1 MAAGG
6 KKEALVAY
14 LSHDAVALASLGML
28 VLLSVPLG
36 FLIVWKV
43 TRPPFRVSSFRWLY
57 LTWACVLAATLVWN
71 VNRTVRFS
79 VNQAGAD
86 NFVRLAFLSLSLLLI
101 LAIGSSYRF
110 AFFSESATGVLAI
123 FTLFSLWGL
132 ASTSWSVFPAG
143 SLYKSLE
150 YFTQLMLLALTASL
164 INLTIRDPRRRSFA
178 LKRVFDFTWLLVFL
192 LIASVYMG
200 VVVLPQYGIIHG
212 IRNTSGILGF
222 SIQGALPAIAANA
235 VGQLGAILGLVSFVR
250 LLLKSGSR
258 ILYGVLLAISL
269 VTMVLTQSRSPILAF
284 AVAVVAVLL
293 ASRRFK
299 LLALSGVLGVAVLLT
314 QYGQLVYEFMR
325 RGQSEN
331 SLMTLTGR
339 ISYWKASLA
348 AVRERLL
355 GGYGAYDGGRYV
367 LSSSLGDTSTATV
380 HSLWVEVLLDT
391 GVVGV
396 ILILI
401 GIVATWL
408 WLLRLR
414 PYAMKTPLNRLLWFE
429 CLGVLT
435 IQCVRSIF
443 AVDLVWDWNVLF
455 FGIILVFISVV
466 RRQISEI
473 RYRSVAP
480 AQPPLAVRQPRPIV
494 RD

>member
-6 KKEALVAY
+6 KREVLVAY
-14 LSHDAVALASLGML
+14 LSHDIVALGLLGMV
-28 VLLSVPLG
+28 VLLSVPLIFMIG
-36 FLIVWKV
+36 WRI
-43 TRPPFRVSSFRWLY
+43 TRPPFRISSFRWLY
-57 LTWACVLAATLVWN
+57 LAWVCVLAATLVWN

-86 NFVRLAFLSLSLLLI
+86 NFVRLVFLALGLLLI

-110 AFFSESATGVLAI
+110 AFFSESAMGPLAI

-132 ASTSWSVFPAG
+132 TSTSWSVFPVG

-164 INLTIRDPRRRSFA
+164 INQAVRDPRRRSFA
-178 LKRVFDFTWLLVFL
+178 LKGVFDFTWLLVFL

-212 IRNTSGILGF
+212 IRNTSGVLGF

-235 VGQLGAILGLVSFVR
+235 VGQLGAILGVVSVVR
-250 LLLKSGSR
+250 LLLKSGSKVF
-258 ILYGVLLAISL
+258 YGTLLAISL

-299 LLALSGVLGVAVLLT
+299 LLAVCGVLGVAVLLT

-339 ISYWKASLA
+339 VDYWKASLA

-367 LSSSLGDTSTATV
+367 LSSSLGDTGTATV

-396 ILILI
+396 ILILA

-408 WLLRLR
+408 WLFRLR
-414 PYAMKTPLNRLLWFE
+414 PYAMKTPINRLLWFE
-429 CLGVLT
+429 CLGVLS

-455 FGIILVFISVV
+455 FGVILVFISVI
-466 RRQISEI
+466 RRQIAET
-473 RYRSVAP
+473 RYRRAP
-480 AQPPLAVRQPRPIV
+480 AQPPLTVQEPRSGVRN
-494 RD
+494 